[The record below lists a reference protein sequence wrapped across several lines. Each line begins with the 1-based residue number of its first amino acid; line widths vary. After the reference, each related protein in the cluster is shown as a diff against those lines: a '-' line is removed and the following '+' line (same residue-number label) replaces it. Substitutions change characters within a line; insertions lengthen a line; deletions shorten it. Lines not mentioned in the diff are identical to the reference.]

1 MNKEEL
7 YKKIQEIYP
16 DIGQCGINLDVTYD
30 EEKKAWVV
38 NLERKGKRL
47 SHYLDEE
54 DIKACMEGRQ
64 CVALGIQVGELKRD
78 VEEMPSTRQSEGV

>member
-7 YKKIQEIYP
+7 CKKIQEIYP

-30 EEKKAWVV
+30 EEKKAWAV

-54 DIKACMEGRQ
+54 DIKACMEGRKTVRCPWHPGWRTQ
-64 CVALGIQVGELKRD
+64 KRCGRD
-78 VEEMPSTRQSEGV
+78 AFNKAI